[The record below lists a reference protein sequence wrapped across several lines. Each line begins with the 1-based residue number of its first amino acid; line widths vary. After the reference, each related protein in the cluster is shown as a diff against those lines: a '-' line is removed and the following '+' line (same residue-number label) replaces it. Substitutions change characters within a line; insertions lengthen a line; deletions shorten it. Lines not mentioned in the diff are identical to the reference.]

1 MSDFEKASKMKYR
14 FTTRK
19 GNLTTEDLWDLPLTS
34 ESGVSLDDLAKAL
47 NKEIKENAEESFVL
61 TKTTSNKDLE
71 TKFSIVKR
79 VIEVRLEE
87 IETRKTAAARKAKK
101 EQLLQLIYDKEN
113 AALSNKSIDELR
125 AMLEE

>member
-34 ESGVSLDDLAKAL
+34 NSGVSLDDLAKAL